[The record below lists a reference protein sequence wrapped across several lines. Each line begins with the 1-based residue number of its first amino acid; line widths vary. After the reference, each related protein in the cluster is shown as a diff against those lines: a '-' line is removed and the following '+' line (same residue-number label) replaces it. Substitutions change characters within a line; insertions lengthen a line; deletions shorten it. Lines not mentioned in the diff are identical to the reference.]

1 MGMEQYMGIQALM
14 SQAAPDADSR
24 DLPLFNIG
32 GTDFIVDMKNHL
44 FQEKDNPENK
54 MSLGPVKEE
63 YGFSFFYYD
72 PSTRNR
78 YSGPID
84 ELPKEVMLIIVPP
97 LKELDPI
104 GLARKHGLR
113 DGHYQSARQKNNAE
127 QLPQLRQASAK
138 VHRYNKK
145 PKIK

>member
-14 SQAAPDADSR
+14 PQAASDTKLR

-32 GTDFIVDMKNHL
+32 GTDFIVDMKNHV
-44 FQEKDNPENK
+44 FQEKDNPDNK
-54 MSLGPVKEE
+54 MTLGPVKEE

-78 YSGPID
+78 YNGPIA
-84 ELPKEVMLIIVPP
+84 EVPKEVMLIIVPP

-113 DGHYQSARQKNNAE
+113 DGHYQSAGQKTSAE

-138 VHRYNKK
+138 AHRYSKK

>member
-1 MGMEQYMGIQALM
+1 MGMEQYMGIQTLM
-14 SQAAPDADSR
+14 PKEQADKESR

-32 GTDFIVDMKNHL
+32 GTDFIVDIKNHL
-44 FQEKDNPENK
+44 FQEKDNSENK
-54 MSLGPVKEE
+54 MTLGNVKEE

-78 YSGPID
+78 YEGPIAGA
-84 ELPKEVMLIIVPP
+84 PKEIMLIIVPP

-104 GLARKHGLR
+104 GLARKNGLR
-113 DGHYQSARQKNNAE
+113 DGHYQSTRQKNNAG
-127 QLPQLRQASAK
+127 QLPQLRQKPSE
-138 VHRYNKK
+138 VNRYSKK

>member
-1 MGMEQYMGIQALM
+1 MGMEQYMGIETLM
-14 SQAAPDADSR
+14 PKAAPDKDAR

-32 GTDFIVDMKNHL
+32 GTVFIVDIKNHV

-54 MSLGPVKEE
+54 MAFGNVKEE

-78 YSGPID
+78 YNGQLAD
-84 ELPKEVMLIIVPP
+84 LPKTVMLIIVPP
-97 LKELDPI
+97 LKELDPV

-113 DGHYQSARQKNNAE
+113 DGHYQPPRPKKSAE
-127 QLPQLRQASAK
+127 QLPQLKQKLIAAQPYS
-138 VHRYNKK
+138 KK
-145 PKIK
+145 PKIR